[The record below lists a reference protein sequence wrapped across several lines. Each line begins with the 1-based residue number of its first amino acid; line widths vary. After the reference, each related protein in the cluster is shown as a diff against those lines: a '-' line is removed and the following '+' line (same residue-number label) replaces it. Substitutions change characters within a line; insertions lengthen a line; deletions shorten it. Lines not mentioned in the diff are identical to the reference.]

1 MEYEIFIN
9 GGFTNIP
16 KQYKG
21 EIVMGPTQKSL
32 ILNSLGVK
40 SKPSNKINDG
50 FIYHIKL
57 LDGDKEFKSVF
68 DEHNLPEPVRNFV
81 DGIIRDKRN

>member
-9 GGFTNIP
+9 GGFANIP

-21 EIVMGPTQKSL
+21 EIVMEPTQKSQ
-32 ILNSLGVK
+32 ILRSMDLK
-40 SKPSNKINDG
+40 SKPSNKIHDG

-57 LDGDKEFKSVF
+57 MDGGKEFKSVF
-68 DEHNLPEPVRNFV
+68 DEHSLPESVRHFV
-81 DGIIRDKRN
+81 DEIIRDKRN